1 VALLVTE
8 LHGAGEI
15 GVAAEVGAGG
25 NLLEP
30 GLTVNIVAGLNRGA
44 VLSESAGAD

>member
-1 VALLVTE
+1 VQALR
-8 LHGAGEI
+8 
-15 GVAAEVGAGG
+15 AA

-44 VLSESAGAD
+44 VLSESSGTT